1 VVTLVGVGGVGKTL
15 LALHAAAGLA
25 EEHPDGA
32 GLVELAAIRD
42 PPAVPDAVSTALGV
56 QPRAGLD
63 VTARLLEFLRPKRL
77 LLVLDNCEHVVDVVG
92 QLVEALVAGCPGV
105 VVLATSREP
114 LAVTG
119 EQLRALAPL
128 EVPSA
133 GITDPAEAATV
144 PALRLLLDRAAD
156 AAPDFALEPAN
167 LAAVAEICRRL
178 DSLPLAIELAAPRL
192 RAMSAAEVSARLDAR
207 FPLLRGGR
215 RSADER
221 QRSLRAL
228 IDWSYDLLDEPQ
240 RRVFDRLAVF
250 AGPFPLS
257 AAERVCADVADPDR
271 VSVLVLDL
279 VDRSML
285 VANVARADRASRYA
299 LLETMRAYGRDR
311 LAERGEAARASRTH
325 AEWAAAY
332 AESAEAGIQGA
343 DEARWVDAL
352 IATTDDLRAAYR
364 WALGHD
370 LELAVSLLAPLF
382 WYAEFRTAEM
392 LDWAERTVEAAERA
406 TAFIHPRLPVV
417 YAMAAVA
424 ARFRGDLERTA
435 ALAGT
440 GARLAGGGT
449 AGFAPRNILADVA
462 FFEGRLVEAEAQFVE
477 LARDTAAAGERYP
490 LAVALWMRALC
501 RAYRGDRATAL
512 TYAEQAHIEAVGL
525 GNPSM
530 MGWAAYTEAET
541 LLDLD
546 PSRALR
552 LLDEASTFARAVG
565 NRYLDGVASIS
576 AASVQAR
583 HGDPLQAL
591 RQFRDVLTM
600 WHDAGGWTQ
609 LWTAM
614 RSVIDLLIRIGAD
627 EDAATLYGAVEASP
641 TATPVFGDDAERLR
655 SALRIGTERLGAN
668 HVAAAVRRGA
678 ALGDDGAVIAA
689 TAAIDA
695 ATTAAQQDLSDGP
708 DQ

>member
-1 VVTLVGVGGVGKTL
+1 M
-15 LALHAAAGLA
+15 
-25 EEHPDGA
+25 
-32 GLVELAAIRD
+32 
-42 PPAVPDAVSTALGV
+42 
-56 QPRAGLD
+56 RA
-63 VTARLLEFLRPKRL
+63 
-77 LLVLDNCEHVVDVVG
+77 
-92 QLVEALVAGCPGV
+92 
-105 VVLATSREP
+105 
-114 LAVTG
+114 
-119 EQLRALAPL
+119 
-128 EVPSA
+128 
-133 GITDPAEAATV
+133 
-144 PALRLLLDRAAD
+144 
-156 AAPDFALEPAN
+156 
-167 LAAVAEICRRL
+167 RRL
-178 DSLPLAIELAAPRL
+178 RC
-192 RAMSAAEVSARLDAR
+192 
-207 FPLLRGGR
+207 
-215 RSADER
+215 RS
-221 QRSLRAL
+221 
-228 IDWSYDLLDEPQ
+228 
-240 RRVFDRLAVF
+240 
-250 AGPFPLS
+250 S

-271 VSVLVLDL
+271 VAVLVLDL

-285 VANVARADRASRYA
+285 VANVALADRASRYA
-299 LLETMRAYGRDR
+299 VLETMRAYGRDR
-311 LAERGEAARASRTH
+311 LAERGETARASRAH

-343 DEARWVDAL
+343 DEARLVDAL
-352 IATTDDLRAAYR
+352 IATTDDLRAAHR

-370 LELAVSLLAPLF
+370 LELAVRLLAPLF

-392 LDWAERTVEAAERA
+392 LDWAQRTVEAAERA
-406 TAFIHPRLPVV
+406 AFTHPRLPVV

-435 ALAGT
+435 TLAGT
-440 GARLAGGGT
+440 GARLAGGGA

-462 FFEGRLVEAEAQFVE
+462 FFEGRLVEAEGQFVE

-501 RAYRGDRATAL
+501 RAYRGDRAAAL
-512 TYAEQAHIEAVGL
+512 TYAEQAHLEAVGL

-530 MGWAAYTEAET
+530 MGWASYTEAET

-583 HGDPLQAL
+583 HGNPLQAL

-600 WHDAGGWTQ
+600 WHDAAGWTQ
-609 LWTAM
+609 LWMAM
-614 RSVIDLLIRIGAD
+614 RSVIDLLSRVGAD

-655 SALRIGTERLGAN
+655 SALRISTERLGAE
-668 HVAAAVRRGA
+668 HVAAAVHRGA
-678 ALGDDGAVIAA
+678 ALGDDGAVNAA

-695 ATTAAQQDLSDGP
+695 ATTAAQQALSDGP